1 MKNEIWIYFLTMF
14 CYLYGLEKFYV
25 TKKKFI
31 SLCQGKG
38 KWAFF
43 LLLFN
48 LKIYRLRS
56 LIFERTTLFFV
67 KQEILL
73 FLLMKYL
80 EMSQSYWG
88 KRTELLF
95 FYNSLKVKGIV
106 LMKFFFFDLFFLR
119 SFICLF
125 FFLFVQR
132 KWMLNHFKW
141 SLWAA
146 FPLKNV

>member
-1 MKNEIWIYFLTMF
+1 MNIFSDDVLLFIWTRKIL
-14 CYLYGLEKFYV
+14 CN
-25 TKKKFI
+25 KKKNYLSLPRLFFI
-31 SLCQGKG
+31 L
-38 KWAFF
+38 

-106 LMKFFFFDLFFLR
+106 LMKTFFFHLFFLR